1 MNLKFANLCV
11 LFSLAMTFFTTT
23 SNAST
28 INLKFLKSAVS
39 VACFDSTIKS
49 AIQKIAA
56 DSKTINSDLDLIGL
70 QAEKCVFN
78 SKSDA
83 IECLN
88 AQGQIVFTVELEN
101 LSPLPSTKETKS
113 YLFSFRTGNEN
124 INIIYDI
131 EVTKYVNTQKCE
143 VTKIDSHTELPH

>member
-1 MNLKFANLCV
+1 MNLKFAKLCF
-11 LFSLAMTFFTTT
+11 LFSLALTFLSPT
-23 SNAST
+23 SSAST
-28 INLKFLKSAVS
+28 FNLKFLKHVIS

-49 AIQKIAA
+49 AIQKITK

-78 SKSDA
+78 SKSDS

-88 AQGQIVFTVELEN
+88 AQEQIVFTVELES
-101 LSPLPSTKETKS
+101 LSPLPSTKNTKS

-124 INIIYDI
+124 INVIYDI

-143 VTKIDSHTELPH
+143 VTKVDSHTELPR